1 MIPAL
6 YFYLL
11 NEPGRQLPARRSD
24 SESEYDLSI
33 DEL

>member
-11 NEPGRQLPARRSD
+11 NAAGRQLPARRSD
-24 SESEYDLSI
+24 SESEYDLS
-33 DEL
+33 DREL